1 MDKKDEIFDEIE
13 ILDDF
18 TETESNPEI
27 VNNDWLSDFTNN
39 TKEDNQL
46 DIQFNEIDKMGNT
59 ENTVQPAELNQE
71 EESMVDVEPSTETI
85 NSDEAMINPELEAP
99 KLNVNDEEK
108 AEVLDN
114 PELLNIE
121 DPISQQKVIEND
133 ELEKELNNNR
143 SVFFIVGIFVVLII
157 FIILLPFVTEW
168 LK

>member
-1 MDKKDEIFDEIE
+1 MDKKDGIFDEIE

-18 TETESNPEI
+18 SETEADPEI
-27 VNNDWLSDFTNN
+27 VNNDWLSDFTDN

-46 DIQFNEIDKMGNT
+46 DIQFNEIDKMGNSLDA
-59 ENTVQPAELNQE
+59 VQTTELNQE
-71 EESMVDVEPSTETI
+71 EVPKVEEEPTTEPI
-85 NSDEAMINPELEAP
+85 NTDEAMINPELEAP
-99 KLNVNDEEK
+99 VLNVNDEEK
-108 AEVLDN
+108 TEVLDN

-121 DPISQQKVIEND
+121 DPEAQQKTTENE

-143 SVFFIVGIFVVLII
+143 SVFFIVGLFVVLII

>member
-1 MDKKDEIFDEIE
+1 MDKKDGIFDEIE

-27 VNNDWLSDFTNN
+27 VDNDWLSDFTDN

-46 DIQFNEIDKMGNT
+46 DIQFNEIDKMGNF
-59 ENTVQPAELNQE
+59 EATVQPAELNQE
-71 EESMVDVEPSTETI
+71 EVSMVETEPVTENI
-85 NSDEAMINPELEAP
+85 SADETPINPELEEP
-99 KLNVNDEEK
+99 VLNVNTLEK
-108 AEVLDN
+108 TEVLDN

-121 DPISQQKVIEND
+121 DHEAQQKTIEND